1 MLTLQA
7 GLLGILVP
15 LCSNVGPMRQAIATS
30 LRDALDTYR
39 RKKVD
44 DFSV

>member
-1 MLTLQA
+1 
-7 GLLGILVP
+7 
-15 LCSNVGPMRQAIATS
+15 MREAIGTS

-44 DFSV
+44 DFAVQMTKLKDMGISPT